1 MIVTIDGPAGT
12 GKSTAARRLAARVG
26 FDFLDTGAMYR
37 VVAWGCVQ
45 RGVDAGAGAGAG
57 DGDGAAAAAEVARAL
72 RIEFEGE
79 RTLAD
84 GVDVT
89 AAIRSAEVTRMASV
103 VAQVP
108 EVREEMVRQQ
118 RRIAEGRDMVCEGRD
133 QGTVAFPQAKCKFFL
148 TAAPLERARRRQQE
162 LAEKGEDVPLEQLL
176 AEQTERDERDA
187 NRAVAPLK
195 PAADAIIVDTTNLD
209 GEGVVDLLERWVR
222 EVRRG
227 TVN

>member
-12 GKSTAARRLAARVG
+12 GKSTAARRLAARVA
-26 FDFLDTGAMYR
+26 FHFLDTGAMYR
-37 VVAWGCVQ
+37 VVAWGCLQ
-45 RGVDAGAGAGAG
+45 RGVDAGASAGTG
-57 DGDGAAAAAEVARAL
+57 DGAAAAEVARTL
-72 RIEFEGE
+72 RIGFEGE

-89 AAIRSAEVTRMASV
+89 LAIRSGEVTRMASV

-108 EVREEMVRQQ
+108 EVREELVRQQ
-118 RRIAEGRDMVCEGRD
+118 RRIAEGRDIVCEGRD
-133 QGTVAFPQAKCKFFL
+133 QGTVAFPHAECKFFL

-162 LAEKGEDVPLEQLL
+162 LAEKGEEVPLEQLL

-209 GEGVVDLLERWVR
+209 GEGVVDLLERRVR
-222 EVRRG
+222 ELRAAL
-227 TVN
+227 